1 MIILQDLL
9 RAVLDPV
16 GIILHY
22 VLGAYIWVLIIR
34 ALLSWVSPDPYNPI
48 VRGLYSITEPVLSFL
63 RRKFP
68 LMAGSID
75 FSPMVAVLI
84 VWFLQMVLDR
94 LFHSVSTWL
103 SFVAR

>member
-1 MIILQDLL
+1 MPVFQDLL
-9 RAVLDPV
+9 RAVIEPL
-16 GIILHY
+16 GIIVHY
-22 VLGAYIWVLIIR
+22 VLGAYVWVLIIR
-34 ALLSWVSPDPYNPI
+34 AVISWVSPDPYNPI
-48 VRGLYSITEPVLSFL
+48 VRALYSITEPVLSFL

-75 FSPMVAVLI
+75 FSPMVAILL

-103 SFVAR
+103 SYVAR

>member
-1 MIILQDLL
+1 MIVLQDLL
-9 RAVLDPV
+9 RAVLEPV

-84 VWFLQMVLDR
+84 VWFLQMVMDR